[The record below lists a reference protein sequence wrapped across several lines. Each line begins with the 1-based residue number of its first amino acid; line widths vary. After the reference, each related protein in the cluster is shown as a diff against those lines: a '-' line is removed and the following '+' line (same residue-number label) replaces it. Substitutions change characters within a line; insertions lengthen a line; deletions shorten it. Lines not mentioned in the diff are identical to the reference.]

1 MTPETSAQ
9 PPESAPRPS
18 RPTPP
23 NRYEKMASML
33 NIIVALCLFA
43 YGAGEFFYALGSA
56 LQKSILV
63 ATTYRAFNWTSLTA
77 EQQTALHDYRKA
89 LGEAGGPVA
98 TFGVGTFILGACV
111 LAIEMRRRRAW
122 PCAGASP
129 LDPSH
134 PRPPGGALPSH

>member
-43 YGAGEFFYALGSA
+43 YGVGEFFWPVRSA
-56 LQKSILV
+56 LQRSFLYN
-63 ATTYRAFNWTSLTA
+63 TTYRAFNRTSLTV
-77 EQQTALHDYRKA
+77 EQQKVLDDYRKA
-89 LGEAGGPVA
+89 LGEAGGPVG

-122 PCAGASP
+122 PCAGESP
-129 LDPSH
+129 LDSSH
-134 PRPPGGALPSH
+134 